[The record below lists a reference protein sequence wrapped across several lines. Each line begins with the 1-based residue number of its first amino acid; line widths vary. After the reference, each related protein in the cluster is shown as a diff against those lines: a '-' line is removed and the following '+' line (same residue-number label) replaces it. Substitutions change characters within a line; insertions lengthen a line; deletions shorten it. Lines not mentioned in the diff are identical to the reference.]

1 MIPGSTRAPGFTAAW
16 QAAPRQT
23 LPVYGFTL
31 IKSYP
36 HDRDAFTQGLLYLDG
51 FLYESTGLNGRSS
64 IRKVKVETG
73 EIVQRH
79 EIPSQ
84 YFGEGI
90 AVWGSELFELTWQ
103 SGIAFV
109 YDRLTFKEKRTF
121 RYTGE
126 GWALT
131 GDADGLIMSD
141 GTDALRF
148 IDPATFR
155 ERRRVSVTADGQPLR
170 NLNELEYVKGEIFAN
185 VWMTDRIARINP
197 QSGKVTGW
205 IDLSGLLPPRDRA
218 SADVLNG
225 IAYDQAGDRLF
236 VTGKLWPRVFEIKL
250 VRKGG

>member
-1 MIPGSTRAPGFTAAW
+1 MMMTRVPGFAAW
-16 QAAPRQT
+16 QSSPRQT
-23 LPVYGFTL
+23 LPVYGVT
-31 IKSYP
+31 IVKAYP
-36 HDRDAFTQGLLYLDG
+36 HDRDAFTEGLLYLDG
-51 FLYESTGLNGRSS
+51 FLYEGTGLTGRSS
-64 IRKVKVETG
+64 IRKVKLETG
-73 EIVQRH
+73 EVVQRH
-79 EIPSQ
+79 DLAPQ

-90 AVWGSELFELTWQ
+90 AVWGSDLFELTWQ

-131 GDADGLIMSD
+131 KDADGLIMSD

-155 ERRRVSVTADGQPLR
+155 ERRRLRVTADGQPLK
-170 NLNELEYVKGEIFAN
+170 NVNELEYVKGEIFAN
-185 VWMTDRIARINP
+185 VWTTDRIARINP

-205 IDLSGLLPPRDRA
+205 IDLAGLLTARERA
-218 SADVLNG
+218 STDVPNG

-236 VTGKLWPRVFEIKL
+236 VTGKLWPKLFEIKL
-250 VRKGG
+250 VRRDR